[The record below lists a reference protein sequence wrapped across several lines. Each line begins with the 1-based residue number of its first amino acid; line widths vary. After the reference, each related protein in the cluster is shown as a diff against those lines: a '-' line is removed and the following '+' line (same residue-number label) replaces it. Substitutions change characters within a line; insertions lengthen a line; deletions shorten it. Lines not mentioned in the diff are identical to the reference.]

1 MGERR
6 DAYRVVV
13 GKSEGKRSLGR
24 PMHRREYN
32 IKMYLQ
38 EVWWVGMD
46 WIELAQYTDGR
57 RDVVNEVMKLLVAQS
72 AWGEG

>member
-1 MGERR
+1 
-6 DAYRVVV
+6 
-13 GKSEGKRSLGR
+13 
-24 PMHRREYN
+24 
-32 IKMYLQ
+32 
-38 EVWWVGMD
+38 MD